1 MRTVQARGSAPAPA
15 VRAQPDVAVDFRSVA
30 ALTPYARNTRTHPA
44 YQVAAVEASIAEFGW
59 TVPVLADAAGV
70 VAGHCRILA
79 AERIYA
85 RGATIR
91 LPSGEE
97 IPAGTVPV
105 LDCTGWSQAKRRAY
119 IIADNKLA
127 SLAGWDE
134 DLLRLELEELQA
146 ETVDLGALGF
156 DDAELRAILDHSD
169 AVRSGVLRE
178 RFLAVPLSVLSAR
191 DGWWRDR
198 KRAWLA
204 LGLRSEE
211 GRAKVLESLGSARR
225 RQTGKKAED
234 WSQTSIFDPV
244 LCELAYRWFSPP
256 GGQVLDPFAGGS
268 VRGVVASR
276 LGRPYFGVDLRPEQC
291 EANRRQAAAIC
302 AGEAHPPEWVAGDSL
317 DVLDASTTPDA
328 DFVFSC
334 PPYADLERY
343 SDDAR
348 DLSNMAYG
356 DFLAAYR
363 AIIAKACAKLRPNR
377 FACFVVGDVRDP
389 DGAYRDF
396 VGDTVQAFR
405 DAGLRLYNEAILVT
419 VVGTLAVR
427 AGKQFAASR
436 KLGKSHQN
444 VLVFI
449 KGDPR
454 SATTACGEVEVGEV
468 EADAEGE
475 DPAPAIAA

>member
-1 MRTVQARGSAPAPA
+1 MRTTQGASAIAER
-15 VRAQPDVAVDFRSVA
+15 VQPDVSVDFRQVTE
-30 ALTPYARNTRTHPA
+30 LVPYARNTRKHPQG
-44 YQVAAVEASIAEFGW
+44 QVAAVQGSIAEFGW
-59 TVPVLADAAGV
+59 TVPVLADADGI
-70 VAGHCRILA
+70 VAGHCRVLA

-85 RGATIR
+85 KGGIIR
-91 LPSGEE
+91 LPNGDE
-97 IPAGTVPV
+97 IPLGTVPV
-105 LDCTGWSQAKRRAY
+105 LDCTGWPEAKRRAY

-127 SLAGWDE
+127 QLGEWDE
-134 DLLRLELEELQA
+134 ELLRVELEGLQ
-146 ETVDLGALGF
+146 TDSFDLAKLGF
-156 DDAELRAILDHSD
+156 DDDELQSIMEDQAAIG
-169 AVRSGVLRE
+169 RGTLRE

-198 KRAWLA
+198 KRAWLK
-204 LGLRSEE
+204 LGLRSEV
-211 GRAKVLESLGSARR
+211 GRGKVLESLGSARR

-244 LCELAYRWFSPP
+244 LCELAYRWFCPP
-256 GGQVLDPFAGGS
+256 GGLVLDPFAGGS
-268 VRGVVASR
+268 VRGVVAAR
-276 LGRPYFGVDLRPEQC
+276 LGRGYYGVDLRPEQV
-291 EANRRQAAAIC
+291 EANRDQAATIC
-302 AGEAHPPEWVAGDSL
+302 AGDPMQPAWVAGDSL
-317 DVLDASTTPDA
+317 DVLDAPATPDA

-348 DLSNMAYG
+348 DLSNMSYDG
-356 DFLAAYR
+356 FLTAYR
-363 AIIAKACAKLRPNR
+363 AIIAKACAKLKPDR
-377 FACFVVGDVRDP
+377 FACFVVGDIRDP

-396 VGDTVQAFR
+396 VGETVQAFR
-405 DAGLRLYNEAILVT
+405 DAGLSLYNEAVLVT

-454 SATTACGEVEVGEV
+454 KATEACGVVEVAEV
-468 EADAEGE
+468 EADAEE
-475 DPAPAIAA
+475 EPPASALAA